1 MPRFPRADAL
11 SEIEN
16 KPPRQPTSMAHTE
29 AFVPPR
35 PPPSGLLEHAR
46 RTVAL
51 AVPVMCARL
60 GILLLVAVDTAMTGQ
75 FGAVALAHYG
85 LAMALHVP
93 MLLVGIGLLMGTVV
107 LTAQAEG
114 AGRSSETGKVWRAAL
129 LHGSAYGIALG
140 LLCIP
145 GQWYLSLAGQEPS
158 LATGAGD
165 VLIIFGWGLPG
176 MFLYTATVFFLE
188 GINRAVPGMII
199 MIAANLLNLLLNW
212 LMIFG
217 HGGFSPMGADGA
229 AIATSL
235 VRWFMFFSAAGYVL
249 LCIDRDRYGIRGTL
263 AGARALGKTFRRIGY
278 PMGLAHG
285 METSAFSAMTLFAGL
300 LGAVQVAGYMVAMNL
315 IALAFMCALGF
326 ATAASVRVGNA
337 VGRNDRRNVRVAGWM
352 AVGLAAAFLSC
363 IGAVFFVAPEW
374 LTAIYTSDAPVAAV
388 AVPTVLVAAF
398 VLVPDGVQGVLMGAL
413 RGAADVWPATLLYF
427 IAFWLVMIPSGYY
440 LGVVRGGGAPALMTA
455 VLIGTSVA
463 VVLLAIRFRKI
474 TKAAP
479 KRV

>member
-1 MPRFPRADAL
+1 
-11 SEIEN
+11 
-16 KPPRQPTSMAHTE
+16 MAHTE
-29 AFVPPR
+29 AYVPPR

-46 RTVAL
+46 RTIAL
-51 AVPVMCARL
+51 AVPVMFARL

-75 FGAVALAHYG
+75 FGAVELAHYG

-93 MLLVGIGLLMGTVV
+93 MILVGIGLLMGTVV

-114 AGRSSETGKVWRAAL
+114 AERSRETGKVWRVALFHAA
-129 LHGSAYGIALG
+129 AYGVVLG

-145 GQWYLSLAGQEPS
+145 GRWYLSLAGQAPP
-158 LATGAGD
+158 LAAGAGD
-165 VLIIFGWGLPG
+165 VLIIFAWGLPG

-188 GINRAVPGMII
+188 GINRAVPGMIV
-199 MIAANLLNLLLNW
+199 MIAANVLNLVLNW

-217 HGGFSPMGADGA
+217 HGGFAPMGAEGA

-235 VRWFMFFSAAGYVL
+235 VRWFMFLSAAGYVL
-249 LCIDRDRYGIRGTL
+249 LRVDLDRYGIRGPLT
-263 AGARALGKTFRRIGY
+263 GARSLGKTFRRIGY

-315 IALAFMCALGF
+315 ISLPFMCAIGF

-337 VGRNDRRNVRVAGWM
+337 VGRNHPDDVRVAGWM
-352 AVGLAAAFLSC
+352 AVGLAGAFLSA
-363 IGAVFFVAPEW
+363 IGAAYFAVPEW
-374 LTAIYTSDAPVAAV
+374 LTAIYTNDASVAAV
-388 AVPTVLVAAF
+388 TIPTVLVAAF

-427 IAFWLVMIPSGYY
+427 IAFWMAMIPIGYY
-440 LGVVRGGGAPALMTA
+440 LGVMRGGGAPALMTA
-455 VLIGTSVA
+455 VLISTTIA
-463 VVLLAIRFRKI
+463 VGLLGMRFRKI
-474 TKAAP
+474 SKAGTT
-479 KRV
+479 RVFQETGA